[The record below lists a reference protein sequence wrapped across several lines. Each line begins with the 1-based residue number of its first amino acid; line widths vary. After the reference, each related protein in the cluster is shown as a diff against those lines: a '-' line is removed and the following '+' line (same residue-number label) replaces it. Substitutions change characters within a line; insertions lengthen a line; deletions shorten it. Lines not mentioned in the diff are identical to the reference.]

1 MSHINTDWIFILHR
15 SRIYNLSLVRTT
27 TKQDKLM
34 LKQLL
39 SHTVLFE
46 SVLGVNSIENAI
58 IIIIIICTYRSND
71 DDDDDD
77 DDDDNDNKD

>member
-1 MSHINTDWIFILHR
+1 
-15 SRIYNLSLVRTT
+15 
-27 TKQDKLM
+27 M

-77 DDDDNDNKD
+77 DDNDNKD